1 MHDRKSLGIFSD
13 EQRAVLLLL
22 LSVHSIFLQS
32 GSKCCLKCL
41 WGPVKL
47 KTSSYN
53 EGDSVQTKTLVPV
66 ISVRS
71 YVTLDLSV
79 TLVKV
84 YKLKTCPSY
93 ICEGYVTLDSL

>member
-1 MHDRKSLGIFSD
+1 MTERVWEFLATN
-13 EQRAVLLLL
+13 RVLSCCYYSVSIQFFFNRDPSVA
-22 LSVHSIFLQS
+22 LSVFEVLCNLRLLITR
-32 GSKCCLKCL
+32 
-41 WGPVKL
+41 V
-47 KTSSYN
+47 
-53 EGDSVQTKTLVPV
+53 
-66 ISVRS
+66 SVRS